1 MTESLTTTTTALAPP
16 SPIAEWHAHLDLQVR
31 AGQMAKDTATTY
43 RQGMRKLTEWA
54 SQQESWNRTL
64 ILEWVAALKAEGKAV
79 KTVSIWLTGARN
91 FFQWM
96 LSEGRIV
103 VDPTAG
109 VKAGKHSGKR
119 HKRERLT
126 DEEVARLMKMASLSN
141 RDRAL
146 IWLMLYTG
154 ARGVELQRANIED
167 LRTGEGNDLLL
178 FIQGKGASEKDRPL
192 IIAAKPAREML
203 RVYLAEL
210 AERKHTKGALF
221 VTERGKIPRRISRQ
235 TLRAGVKAAF
245 KKIGI
250 DVNNLKTVHSLRHT
264 AARKALANGVPIRGV
279 QQMLGHNDESTTQ
292 IYVDEARSLTE
303 AAERSISYGAE
314 GE

>member
-1 MTESLTTTTTALAPP
+1 MTESLTTTPTTLAPS
-16 SPIAEWHAHLDLQVR
+16 SPVAEWHAHLDLQVR

-79 KTVSIWLTGARN
+79 KTVSIWLTGARS

-109 VKAGKHSGKR
+109 VRAGKSSGNR

-126 DEEVARLMKMASLSN
+126 DEEVAKLMKLASLSN
-141 RDRAL
+141 RERAL

-154 ARGVELQRANIED
+154 ARGIELQRANIED

-210 AERKHTKGALF
+210 AERKHTKGAMF
-221 VTERGKIPRRISRQ
+221 VTERGKMRRISRQ

-279 QQMLGHNDESTTQ
+279 QQMLGHGSETTTQ
-292 IYVDEARSLTE
+292 IYVEEARLLTE
-303 AAERSISYGAE
+303 AAERKISYGAE

>member
-1 MTESLTTTTTALAPP
+1 MTNSLTTTATALAPP
-16 SPIAEWHAHLDLQVR
+16 SPVAEWHAHLDLQVR

-64 ILEWVAALKAEGKAV
+64 ILEWVAAIKAEGKAV
-79 KTVSIWLTGARN
+79 KTVSIWLTGARC

-96 LSEGRIV
+96 LSEGRITI
-103 VDPTAG
+103 DPTAG
-109 VKAGKHSGKR
+109 VRAGKSSGSH

-126 DEEVARLMKMASLSN
+126 DEEVARLMKLASLSN
-141 RDRAL
+141 REKAL

-154 ARGVELQRANIED
+154 ARGIELQRANIED

-178 FIQGKGASEKDRPL
+178 YVQGKGRDEKDEPL
-192 IIAAKPAREML
+192 VIAAKPARDVV
-203 RVYLAEL
+203 RAYLAEL

-221 VTERGKIPRRISRQ
+221 VTERGNMRRISRQ
-235 TLRAGVKAAF
+235 TLRADVKRAF
-245 KKIGI
+245 ARAGI
-250 DVNNLKTVHSLRHT
+250 FGNNIKTVHSLRHT
-264 AARKALANGVPIRGV
+264 AAEAMIEGGADIRNV
-279 QQMLGHNDESTTQ
+279 QKTLRHNSLQTTE
-292 IYVDEARSLTE
+292 IYLEETRRLSD
-303 AAERSISYGAE
+303 AAERVISYGID